1 MKNNKLCLI
10 IYNILILI
18 LIINFVSAS
27 RLPTVGGDN
36 TTWGTFLND
45 YLTNLA
51 GPNATELNQTMIN
64 GTNIYGSTINTTH
77 LEDGTITDTDIS
89 DTTNLTLGEKITFAL
104 GEIIDNLVN
113 GWITITGGL
122 DVSGAINSSDWT
134 NVSITESQIS
144 DLLHFNQTVND
155 SVNNY
160 IVDYVGI
167 QNTSL
172 VNYIGV
178 VNTSVNNYISDNNDS
193 VNNYILYVNSTN
205 GAGSGS
211 YADAWINETIY
222 NKTDVDDINTSM
234 KNYADGTFTT
244 ETYVDTQNTSQ
255 TNYIGVVNTSM
266 KNYADDTFL
275 TEEANWNANY
285 SAHNTTWSTDTNT
298 DAESKC
304 TGALYLAGN
313 GTCTAIVAGGY
324 SDAWIN
330 ETIYNKTDVDDINT
344 SMKNYVDYVNST
356 NPTDTNTNAE
366 TECSSAE
373 SYLGNGTC
381 VDVIALSSD
390 TDTFVANYSTFLTH
404 ATTTYVDAQ
413 NTSQTNYINDVNTSV
428 TNTFNLYI
436 LISTLVERVGNWSLD
451 KSSYYTSS
459 EVDDINTSMKNYV
472 DDTAVGDANWDAVFN
487 STLLIVDT
495 AINTSMKNYVNS
507 QNTSQTNY
515 INVQNTSVSNALGN
529 RYTKAESDALNTS
542 VTNYIADNND
552 SVNNYIVD
560 YAATMGSSN
569 TGNFEITGNLTLG
582 EKITFTL
589 GEIIDNL
596 VDGWI
601 TITGGLNVTGNITTT
616 DTFCF
621 TADCSAKMYHNGTGI
636 IITS

>member
-51 GPNATELNQTMIN
+51 GPNATELNQTMVN

-122 DVSGAINSSDWT
+122 DVSGAIKSSDWT
-134 NVSITESQIS
+134 NVSITESQIN
-144 DLLHFNQTVND
+144 DLSHFNQTTND
-155 SVNNY
+155 S
-160 IVDYVGI
+160 
-167 QNTSL
+167 L
-172 VNYIGV
+172 
-178 VNTSVNNYISDNNDS
+178 
-193 VNNYILYVNSTN
+193 NNYILYVNSTN
-205 GAGSGS
+205 P
-211 YADAWINETIY
+211 
-222 NKTDVDDINTSM
+222 TDTNTW
-234 KNYADGTFTT
+234 
-244 ETYVDTQNTSQ
+244 DTSW
-255 TNYIGVVNTSM
+255 V
-266 KNYADDTFL
+266 
-275 TEEANWNANY
+275 ANWTAYNSSWSAGGDGSDATWVANWTAY
-285 SAHNTTWSTDTNT
+285 NTTWGTDTNTNAETECSSAQSLLGNGTCILNWDGYEANT

-313 GTCTAIVAGGY
+313 GTCTAIIAGGY

-428 TNTFNLYI
+428 TNTFNLYT

-495 AINTSMKNYVNS
+495 AINTSMKNYVDA

-560 YAATMGSSN
+560 YAATMDSSN